1 MDATSRCALST
12 STFTRYFMIIG
23 AHESV
28 AGGLF
33 KCFERANADEAR
45 AIQIFSKNSNQWKE
59 PIFSDKDVEAF
70 RAARAAFSGPV
81 MAHTSYLINIAT
93 DKSDILQRSVDALV
107 SEVLRCSLLGVD
119 FAVLHPGA
127 HLGAGEDAG
136 VARVADVLDEVHE
149 RTPKA
154 TTQILLENT
163 AGQGSCIGH
172 KFEHLGAIFE
182 QTRYKDR
189 LGVCFDTQHVYAAGY
204 DLSTAEGYASTFEG
218 FDRCVG
224 LGRLRAFHLNDSKKP
239 LGSRVDRHEH
249 IGEGNLGTKTF
260 WRLVNDARFARVPG
274 VLETEPREGAFPFKD
289 EVGLLRSLEG
299 AGEPE
304 EPRKAFALEIVEPSS
319 RRRA

>member
-1 MDATSRCALST
+1 V
-12 STFTRYFMIIG
+12 RYFMILG

-33 KCFERANADEAR
+33 KCFERAQADDAK
-45 AIQIFSKNSNQWKE
+45 AIQIFSKNGNQWRE
-59 PIFSDKDVEAF
+59 PIFTDEAIETF
-70 RAARAAFSGPV
+70 RAARAAFGGPV

-93 DKSDILQRSVDALV
+93 DKPDILQRSVDALV
-107 SEVLRCSLLGVD
+107 SEVLRCSLLGVE

-136 VARVADVLDEVHE
+136 VLRVADVLDEVHE

-182 QTRYKDR
+182 QTKYKDR
-189 LGVCFDTQHVYAAGY
+189 LGVCFDTQHAYAAGY
-204 DLSTAEGYASTFEG
+204 DLSTAAGYASTFER

-224 LGRLRAFHLNDSKKP
+224 LGRLHAFHLNDSKKP

-249 IGEGNLGTKTF
+249 VGEGNLGTKTF

-274 VLETEPREGAFPFKD
+274 VLETEPREDGFPFKE

-304 EPRKAFALEIVEPSS
+304 EKKAGFALEIVEAPSKKK
-319 RRRA
+319 RR